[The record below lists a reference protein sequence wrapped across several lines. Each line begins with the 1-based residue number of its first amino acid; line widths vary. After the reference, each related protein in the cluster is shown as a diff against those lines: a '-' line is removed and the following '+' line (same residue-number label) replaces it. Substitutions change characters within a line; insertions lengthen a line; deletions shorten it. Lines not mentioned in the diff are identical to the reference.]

1 MKTFFIV
8 IILTALITWI
18 EGQVSPALQADQA
31 VLDIINNLGD
41 NEGAFLPGFTVT
53 DMFGGEGLAVFSS
66 FATSGPGIRHYCNKW
81 PYSKSRSRALY
92 CGGNHGVPHL
102 LNDVWEYDLASNTW
116 VMIHKPDNGVHPCH
130 TWWGVTYNQKT
141 DDLYWM
147 AAASNTMTWTWPLVA
162 SGVPLAVYDPYAQNG
177 WGTIPN
183 TSPNPNDGGNG
194 VSQAGILEYIP
205 GRDIVV
211 WYGTDAYPDGM
222 WSYNPN
228 TNQWTELISKYE
240 VGGYCD
246 SCPGMSAVANYDRHS
261 DVLVVFDGSEIYAY
275 SFTANS
281 WQKKGSSTFSGLASS
296 SALAY
301 DPIHNIHLHF
311 KNGQISTYHYPTNT
325 VQDITP
331 TGQTLTS
338 DMAMCY
344 YDEKYNVFVFYDN
357 IFGNNPHYVYR
368 YNTDT
373 VGINRISPHAPS
385 MRLSVQPN
393 PLRRTGRVL
402 FTLGEAGQ
410 VSVALYNLQGKKVAA
425 LHRGTGQGGTQ
436 SLNVTYP
443 DHLAA
448 GVYIIGLKA
457 GNRRTMKKIMI
468 SR

>member
-1 MKTFFIV
+1 MKAV
-8 IILTALITWI
+8 LTLLLTTGFALSAI
-18 EGQVSPALQADQA
+18 GQVLPALQANQA
-31 VLDIINNLGD
+31 VLNIINSLGD
-41 NEGAFLPGFTVT
+41 NEGAFLPDFTVT
-53 DMFGGEGLAVFSS
+53 DLFGGEGLAAFSS

-116 VMIHKPDNGVHPCH
+116 VMIHKPDDGVHPCH
-130 TWWGVTYNQKT
+130 TWWGLTYNQKA
-141 DDLYWM
+141 DKLYWM

-228 TNQWTELISKYE
+228 THQWTELISKYE

-275 SFTANS
+275 SFTSNS
-281 WQKKGSSTFSGLASS
+281 WQKKGNSTFSGLASS

-311 KNGQISTYHYPTNT
+311 KDGQISTYHYPTNT
-325 VQDITP
+325 VQDVTP
-331 TGQTLTS
+331 AGQTLTS

-344 YDEKYNVFVFYDN
+344 FDEKYNVFVFYDN

-368 YNTDT
+368 YDTDT
-373 VGINRISPHAPS
+373 VGINRPVSRTPS
-385 MRLSVQPN
+385 RSLSVQPN
-393 PLRRTGRVL
+393 PFRQTSRVFFSL
-402 FTLGEAGQ
+402 SGTEL
-410 VSVALYNLQGKKVAA
+410 VSIKLYNLQGRVVAD
-425 LHRGTGQGGTQ
+425 LHNGTGQAGSH
-436 SLNVTYP
+436 SLKVTVP
-443 DHLAA
+443 GNMAA
-448 GVYIIGLKA
+448 GVYLLGLKA
-457 GNRRTMKKIMI
+457 GAQRTMKKIMI
-468 SR
+468 TR